1 MKKIALFEKGFERT
15 PIAPLSADYG
25 PNRYFIK
32 RDDMLPFSF
41 GGNKARKAAE
51 FYKEIKDSPTDVVM
65 TYGSNGS
72 NHCRIVANMAAAMGL
87 SCHIISP
94 MEDDSSPAKD
104 TSPREGISPAKDT
117 SQRESMTPGEDISSR
132 DGGKEKVLYNTKLVR
147 GFGAVIETCPVSE
160 VARTIENRK
169 SAYRQEGKVPYFIM
183 GGGHGNP
190 GTEGYVKAYREIL
203 EYEKE
208 NSIYFDYIFHA
219 SGTGTTQAGLVCG
232 KLLARDAKRKIVGI
246 SIARQQERG
255 RQVVKDSIREYLGAD
270 FEKLYREEDLVFTDA
285 YRLGGYGKY
294 HEGVMETIQSVM
306 RQEGIPMDSTYVGKA
321 FWGMCQFVR
330 ENQIEDKNILF
341 IHTGGTPLFFD
352 KI

>member
-94 MEDDSSPAKD
+94 ME
-104 TSPREGISPAKDT
+104 E
-117 SQRESMTPGEDISSR
+117 E
-132 DGGKEKVLYNTKLVR
+132 VLYNTKLVR
-147 GFGAVIETCPVSE
+147 AFGAVIETCPVSE

-232 KLLARDAKRKIVGI
+232 KLLVRDAKRKIVGI

-255 RQVVKDSIREYLGAD
+255 RQVVKESIREYLGAD

-321 FWGMCQFVR
+321 FWGMCQYVR